1 MNLCTLTFNFVSLH
15 LVRLQNS
22 YYLNAARFDL
32 PRCVSLALYSTP
44 TLAFTCLGSFVC
56 PLPNNDYLN
65 SVIYIIAK
73 YLQYGVER
81 RGGKFACYGTCQD
94 YVVLVYIACQW
105 ILTRTPILQIS
116 CISTREARHIQAIDN
131 LQITLV
137 SCIYPQDCFPT
148 SYPWTRVLYDC
159 NPLPLAHYNE
169 YSYRLHYGIV
179 DLFGTTVS
187 MPLP

>member
-56 PLPNNDYLN
+56 PLPNNEYLN

-94 YVVLVYIACQW
+94 YVVLVYIACQ
-105 ILTRTPILQIS
+105 
-116 CISTREARHIQAIDN
+116 
-131 LQITLV
+131 
-137 SCIYPQDCFPT
+137 
-148 SYPWTRVLYDC
+148 
-159 NPLPLAHYNE
+159 
-169 YSYRLHYGIV
+169 
-179 DLFGTTVS
+179 
-187 MPLP
+187 